1 MSQPHTSSDAP
12 GTARP
17 GPRWFRAL
25 AAALGCLAALGIA
38 EAALRLAYPGDNR
51 DRFVRHAKFHHW
63 HEANLKLTVTG
74 EHGDFGGHVVHFN
87 GDGMAMQAELP
98 AADQPAI
105 VFLGDSFTAGIEVSE
120 EQRFVSRVGKELGRP
135 AVNLGC
141 ASFSP
146 VLSRLVWDEFSPR
159 LQPTAVVLQL
169 YANDLEGDQQMAR
182 LATRDG
188 QGRITAV
195 PHRGAV
201 SFYLI
206 RHSALARTVKQTL
219 AARRFARQ
227 QRQHGHGEW
236 QADPWSP
243 AFTRPLTE
251 WFTAEELVVTETA
264 VLELAAS
271 ASQRGAPFWLLP
283 IPDRGAVKSGGPDYF
298 CDYWRTLAQQHE
310 LGLIDLAEVITKDN
324 VGEMFF
330 ATDIHL
336 TPAGHAAVG
345 RAVVEKLDLEMP
357 P

>member
-1 MSQPHTSSDAP
+1 MSQPHISSDAP
-12 GTARP
+12 GTRRP
-17 GPRWFRAL
+17 GRRWFRVV

-51 DRFVRHAKFHHW
+51 DRFVRHGKFHHW
-63 HEANLKLTVTG
+63 HEANLELAVTG

-87 GDGMAMQAELP
+87 GDGLAMQAELS

-105 VFLGDSFTAGIEVSE
+105 VFLGDSFTAGIEVHE
-120 EQRFVSRVGKELGRP
+120 EQRFVSRVSKELGRP

-146 VLSRLVWDEFSPR
+146 VLSRLAWDEFSPR

-206 RHSALARTVKQTL
+206 RHSALARTVKQSL

-227 QRQHGHGEW
+227 QVERGQSDW

-251 WFTAEELVVTETA
+251 WFTPEQLAVTERA
-264 VLELAAS
+264 VLDLAADV
-271 ASQRGAPFWLLP
+271 ARRGAKFWLLP
-283 IPDRGAVKSGGPDYF
+283 IPDRGAIRNGGPDYF
-298 CDYWRTLAQQHE
+298 CDYWRALAQQHD
-310 LGLIDLAEVITKDN
+310 LGLIDLDEVITKDN
-324 VGEMFF
+324 VGVMFF

-336 TPAGHAAVG
+336 TAAGHAAVG
-345 RAVVEKLDLEMP
+345 RAVAEKLDLETP
-357 P
+357 R